1 MKISF
6 HFEFRIIVQKDGG
19 SDMKIKE
26 VNNRNAPAPEQ
37 QPTPCASFLERARQE
52 IERQKPQ
59 RSGSTID
66 NYRTALRSFCR
77 FLVEGHDGGTAD
89 GKAGSPSDSTDALT
103 PECVKSYERWLRDQR
118 LSLNTVSCY
127 MRSLRSLAVK
137 VCGEEA
143 KACFQK
149 VYTGRPRTDKR
160 AIQEEDINRLR
171 ALRLKRGSFLCLV
184 RDLFLFSFYALGMPF
199 VDVAFL
205 RKSQI
210 SDGQLVYH
218 RHKTG
223 QRIIVHLEPC
233 MEEIINRY
241 RTEGREY
248 VFPLLK
254 SNEVQ
259 RSYAEYRQMLNRYNR
274 SLKVLAV
281 KAKLEGRLTSYV
293 ARHTWASVAFNAN
306 VGLPVI
312 SKALGHSNPQNTLIY
327 IRQIDDHRL
336 DEANKSI
343 LRGLSEDKSAPPLP
357 T

>member
-19 SDMKIKE
+19 NDLKVKKA
-26 VNNRNAPAPEQ
+26 NDHKAPAAEVQ
-37 QPTPCASFLERARQE
+37 QSPCDSFLEKARQE
-52 IERQKPQ
+52 VERQRPQ

-66 NYRTALRSFCR
+66 NYHTALRSFR
-77 FLVEGHDGGTAD
+77 YFLKEQEAEE
-89 GKAGSPSDSTDALT
+89 LT
-103 PECVKSYERWLRDQR
+103 PELVKSYERWLRNQN
-118 LSLNTVSCY
+118 LCLNTISCY

-137 VCGEEA
+137 VCGEEV
-143 KACFQK
+143 KAYFRK
-149 VYTGRPRTDKR
+149 VYTGRSRTDKR
-160 AIQEEDINRLR
+160 AIHEEDISRLR
-171 ALRLKRGSFLCLV
+171 DLRLKPGTFLCLV

-223 QRIIVHLEPC
+223 QRITVRLEPC

-274 SLKVLAV
+274 SLKVLAA

-343 LRGLSEDKSAPPLP
+343 LRGLSEDKSATPLP